1 LVVLVWGFEV
11 QGLVRPLGVVEVTR
25 TGPFEKLV
33 WVPTKDPENERQEIH
48 DRRKDPHPSGSGWN
62 GLETRWDEN
71 GNMTSKVTYKDG
83 ELVE

>member
-1 LVVLVWGFEV
+1 
-11 QGLVRPLGVVEVTR
+11 
-25 TGPFEKLV
+25 
-33 WVPTKDPENERQEIH
+33 VPTKDPENERQEIH